1 MADVMQER
9 IRSIQRCAG
18 WCFVIGSILVSIA
31 IFVHPSFPEVNQT
44 NLVLSQITRTSG
56 ESWMTLRALMIVGFF
71 FVTVGFSALAF
82 LLHLKGSSGSA
93 SIVATSALLGGGLW
107 VAFLSAE
114 IYVYRF
120 LANLYGVDPGGAT
133 MLFSI
138 IWFWK
143 LAALVVA
150 GMLEFVAVFFAG
162 LAAAKREI
170 VPAWLGLIGALF
182 ALIAT
187 LYYTMEFSM
196 SMGTG
201 AAIQPMQSP
210 VARYALGLPLQLWLM
225 AVGALLLREYFT
237 SMPVKR
243 IAPVRSGG
251 ATGPKTID
259 APEKPAPPPQIYPG

>member
-1 MADVMQER
+1 MADVMEER

-18 WCFVIGSILVSIA
+18 WCFALGSIFVSIA
-31 IFVHPSFPEVNQT
+31 ILVYPAFPEVNKT
-44 NLVLSQITRTSG
+44 DLVLSQITRASG
-56 ESWMTLRALMIVGFF
+56 ESWIALHALMIVGFF
-71 FVTVGFSALAF
+71 LVTVGFSALAF

-107 VAFLSAE
+107 IAFLCAE
-114 IYVYRF
+114 IYAYRF
-120 LANLYGVDPGGAT
+120 LANLYGIDPGGAT

-150 GMLEFVAVFFAG
+150 GICEFLAVFFAG
-162 LAAAKREI
+162 LAVAKRDV
-170 VPAWLGLIGALF
+170 VPAWLGVLGALF
-182 ALIAT
+182 ALIGT
-187 LYYTMEFSM
+187 LYYAMEFWM

-210 VARYALGLPLQLWLM
+210 IARYAIGLPLQLWLL
-225 AVGALLLREYFT
+225 AVGALLLRGYFM

-243 IAPVRSGG
+243 VAPARRGG
-251 ATGPKTID
+251 ATEPMPGD
-259 APEKPAPPPQIYPG
+259 APEKPVPPPQIYPG